1 MLGTLPLTLFPNNE
15 MTQVGSNPWGR
26 RNGKLDPMATRGACA
41 RGDGSRRGALW
52 MPDTGPR
59 IPGDALSPQK
69 GFVQTVANSR

>member
-1 MLGTLPLTLFPNNE
+1 
-15 MTQVGSNPWGR
+15 
-26 RNGKLDPMATRGACA
+26 MATRGACA